1 MDLREHEDKFF
12 IYFRMS
18 IKSFDELHERLK
30 PSLQKKNTAMRDCI
44 EPIQMLCV
52 TLRYLASG
60 CTFTDL
66 HLQYR
71 LGISTIS
78 GIVKDVCSTIWC
90 LMLGECIPP
99 PTKDKWESISTE
111 FETRANFP
119 HCIGAVDGKHIRISN
134 PLGSMYYNYK
144 GYSSVVLMAVADAN
158 YRFVYV
164 DIGSYGKDCDSSI
177 FKRSSLW
184 TSIINNDHEI
194 PIEKTVTG
202 IDNCK
207 LPYYFVG
214 DEAFALHQHLLRPFG
229 GSQLTIKKRIFNYR
243 LSRARR
249 YVECTFGLLSNKWR
263 ILHRA
268 INLEPDFAVIIVK
281 ACVVLHNFVRD
292 RDGYQVE
299 DTDVIVGLDELPRER
314 ETRGGLPANNV
325 RNILSD
331 YFMSN
336 VGALPWQMLK
346 I

>member
-1 MDLREHEDKFF
+1 MAVWIEKKTIALLFLYRRRLRRSRKTWERIYWIHPYVAKRRELGDFYTKFMDLREHEDKFF

-99 PTKDKWESISTE
+99 PTKDKWESISPE

-194 PIEKTVTG
+194 PIEKNCYWNRQLQITLLFRWRRSICPPPAFTSSIWG
-202 IDNCK
+202 ISTYN
-207 LPYYFVG
+207 
-214 DEAFALHQHLLRPFG
+214 
-229 GSQLTIKKRIFNYR
+229 KK
-243 LSRARR
+243 
-249 YVECTFGLLSNKWR
+249 K
-263 ILHRA
+263 
-268 INLEPDFAVIIVK
+268 
-281 ACVVLHNFVRD
+281 NF
-292 RDGYQVE
+292 
-299 DTDVIVGLDELPRER
+299 
-314 ETRGGLPANNV
+314 
-325 RNILSD
+325 
-331 YFMSN
+331 
-336 VGALPWQMLK
+336 
-346 I
+346 